1 VVLPQGECP
10 GGYLNPY
17 ASQSTLLSEALMTI
31 NTGQSLEHEIEDYL
45 NLELKR
51 GELGIDPKHAQVF
64 RHKGYHSSLRGKP
77 IIVDVSLE
85 LYRSGTAEPYFIWIW
100 ECKDYAKSVPVDDIE
115 EFHGKLEQLGMHRI
129 KGTIAC
135 RNGFQDGAIRVARGW
150 GIGLVRLL
158 PNGSIIR
165 LLGAVRTISIDLAL
179 FGLTEPQTQKL
190 ESMFYG
196 ITSDGNAPL
205 KMADLIRIELR
216 GMEHG
221 EPSDA

>member
-1 VVLPQGECP
+1 M
-10 GGYLNPY
+10 
-17 ASQSTLLSEALMTI
+17 AI

-51 GELGIDPKHAQVF
+51 GELGIDPKYAQVF
-64 RHKGYHSSLRGKP
+64 RHKGYHSSLRGKL

-85 LYRSGTAEPYFIWIW
+85 LRRPDAIEPYFIWIW
-100 ECKDYAKSVPVDDIE
+100 ECKNYAKSVPVDDVE

-135 RNGFQDGAIRVARGW
+135 RNGFQSGAISVARGW

-158 PNGSIIR
+158 PKGSVIR
-165 LLGAVRTISIDLAL
+165 LLEEVRMISIGLAS
-179 FGLTEPQTQKL
+179 FGLTEPKTRNL

-196 ITSDGNAPL
+196 ITSDGNAPPE
-205 KMADLIRIELR
+205 MADLIKIELY
-216 GMEHG
+216 GIKHG
-221 EPSDA
+221 ESDDA